1 MATVRTVNSLR
12 RNDVPPMNRYAFLRT
27 VVLTRTQLTEK
38 DNFMMKHF
46 DSTFRS
52 SAGAV
57 IKQDWH
63 VVRVLILVI
72 LDAISVP
79 GIYDTPRRL

>member
-1 MATVRTVNSLR
+1 
-12 RNDVPPMNRYAFLRT
+12 
-27 VVLTRTQLTEK
+27 
-38 DNFMMKHF
+38 MMKHF

-63 VVRVLILVI
+63 VVRVLILGI
-72 LDAISVP
+72 LDAMSVP
-79 GIYDTPRRL
+79 GIYDAPRRL